1 MNPAKTSSENQN
13 IEAVNS
19 YLMFFISGLLTLQTV
34 KTNKFVRFHAYQSIY
49 FSLAF
54 LVFIGLINYVPLVG
68 SYLVRLCL
76 TIFFF
81 TWFYLIL
88 TAYQNKEIKL
98 PYLGDIAEKE
108 ANKK

>member
-1 MNPAKTSSENQN
+1 MNPAKTSENQN

-19 YLMFFISGLLTLQTV
+19 YLMFFITGLLTLQTV
-34 KTNKFVRFHAYQSIY
+34 KHNQFVRFHAYQSIY

-54 LVFIGLINYVPLVG
+54 LTFIALINYVPYIG
-68 SYLVRLCL
+68 IYLVRLCL

-88 TAYQNKEIKL
+88 SAYQNKEIKL
-98 PYLGDIAEKE
+98 PYIGDIAERE
-108 ANKK
+108 SKK